1 MKKIVIAYLGRARN
15 GKDTTAEFAMDWLN
29 HNTDLV
35 SKHESFA
42 ALLKDQAKAI
52 GWNGE
57 KDVAGRT
64 LLQNL
69 SAPIKEYYNNLAE
82 LYPDNKEYQE
92 YKGNNFYPGHV
103 FLEIMKSS
111 ANVFHITD
119 MRFANEAAYYEKK
132 AKEGNFEFVTIRIDR
147 RDENGEPYYG
157 DLTIE
162 QRNHESE
169 TSLNGYQTTYEI
181 SNSESLEELQ
191 KKTIEIIKEII
202 K

>member
-1 MKKIVIAYLGRARN
+1 MKKIVVAYLGRARN
-15 GKDTTAEFAMDWLN
+15 GKDTSAEFAIDYLN
-29 HNTDLV
+29 RNTDLV
-35 SKHESFA
+35 SSHKSFA
-42 ALLKDQAKAI
+42 YLLKEQAKAI
-52 GWNGE
+52 GWNGK

-64 LLQNL
+64 LLQSL

-92 YKGNNFYPGHV
+92 YKDNNYYPGSV

-147 RDENGEPYYG
+147 RDENDEPYYG
-157 DLTIE
+157 DLTVE

-169 TSLNGYQTTYEI
+169 TSLNGYQTTYTI
-181 SNSESLEELQ
+181 CNDGSLEDFQ
-191 KKTIEIIKEII
+191 KKTEEIIKQIVS
-202 K
+202 